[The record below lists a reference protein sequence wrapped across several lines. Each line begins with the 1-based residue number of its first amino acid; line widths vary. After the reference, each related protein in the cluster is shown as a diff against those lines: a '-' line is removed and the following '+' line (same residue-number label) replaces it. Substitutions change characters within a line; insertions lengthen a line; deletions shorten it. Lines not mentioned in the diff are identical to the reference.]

1 MINEI
6 LIILGLIVVNGIL
19 AMAEVSILS
28 SRRSRLESM
37 AKKGSAG
44 ARIALNMTSQP
55 ARYLSAVQVGISL
68 FGILTGIFAG
78 RSLMASIYGL
88 LIDSGVQPEFS
99 EYLSFGIVVLGISFV
114 SLFIGD
120 VLPKRIGLIKPEPI
134 ASALSP
140 IMNAFSKLTAPLIWI
155 LTTFTDGTLRVFGVQ
170 PNVDD
175 LQVTEEE
182 VIDFI
187 AQGTNSGIIEEVE
200 QDMMERVLLLGDRSV
215 ASLMT
220 NRIEM
225 EWLDINESLENNLE
239 KVIASNHSTFP
250 VCDREIDKIIGVLS
264 SKKLLAMLKNGNKN
278 TEIKALLGPFKVIP
292 ENMRALSALEDF
304 KQNNTK
310 MAIVVDEFGS
320 VQGIITQSDLF
331 EAIIAEHDTPDDENE
346 ISIIMRD
353 ENSYLIDA
361 LLPFEEF
368 LQYFEIEDV
377 NPADKAGFHSL
388 GGFIIHLSKQ
398 IPSTGDRFSW
408 KNYEF
413 EVVDM
418 DGNRIDKLMLTIKDD
433 QQDD

>member
-1 MINEI
+1 MVNEL
-6 LIILGLIVVNGIL
+6 LIIVVLVLINGLL
-19 AMAEVSILS
+19 AMAEVAILS

-37 AKKGSAG
+37 AKKGSTG
-44 ARIALNMTSQP
+44 AKIALDMASKP

-78 RSLMASIYGL
+78 KSLMTSVTHL
-88 LIDSGVQPEFS
+88 LLDSGVEEIFAGYIAFIS
-99 EYLSFGIVVLGISFV
+99 VVLVISFI
-114 SLFIGD
+114 SLLFGE
-120 VLPKRIGLIKPEPI
+120 VLPKRIGLHKPETI
-134 ASALSP
+134 GTILSP
-140 IMNAFSKLTAPLIWI
+140 LMSAFSRLTSPLIWI
-155 LTTFTDGTLRVFGVQ
+155 LTTFTDGILRIFGIRS
-170 PNVDD
+170 NGDET
-175 LQVTEEE
+175 QVTEEE
-182 VIDFI
+182 VIEFI
-187 AQGTNSGIIEEVE
+187 AQGTNSGTIDEVE

-225 EWLDINESLENNLE
+225 EWLDINESLEKNLE
-239 KVIASNHSTFP
+239 KVILSNHSMFP
-250 VCDREIDKIIGVLS
+250 VCDHEIDKILGILS
-264 SKKLLAMLKNGNKN
+264 SKKLLELFREKSKSDMKS
-278 TEIKALLGPFKVIP
+278 LLAPLKVIP
-292 ENMRALSALEDF
+292 ENMRALTALEDF
-304 KQNNTK
+304 KLNNTK

-346 ISIIMRD
+346 ISIIKRN

-368 LQYFEIEDV
+368 LQYFEIEEVD
-377 NPADKAGFHSL
+377 PSDKAGFHSL
-388 GGFIIHLSKQ
+388 GGFILHLSKQ

-418 DGNRIDKLMLTIKDD
+418 DGNRIDKLLITIKEDM
-433 QQDD
+433 QEE

>member
-1 MINEI
+1 
-6 LIILGLIVVNGIL
+6 
-19 AMAEVSILS
+19 MAEVAILS

-37 AKKGSAG
+37 AKKGSTG
-44 ARIALNMTSQP
+44 AKIALDMASKP

-78 RSLMASIYGL
+78 KSLMTSVTHL
-88 LIDSGVQPEFS
+88 LLDSGVEEIFAGYIAFIS
-99 EYLSFGIVVLGISFV
+99 VVLVISFV
-114 SLFIGD
+114 SLLFGE
-120 VLPKRIGLIKPEPI
+120 VLPKRIGLHKPETI
-134 ASALSP
+134 GTILSP
-140 IMNAFSKLTAPLIWI
+140 LMSAFSRLTSPLIWI
-155 LTTFTDGTLRVFGVQ
+155 LTTFTDGILRIFGIRS
-170 PNVDD
+170 NGDET
-175 LQVTEEE
+175 QVTEEE
-182 VIDFI
+182 VIEFI
-187 AQGTNSGIIEEVE
+187 AQGTNSGTIDEVE

-225 EWLDINESLENNLE
+225 EWLDINESLEKNLE
-239 KVIASNHSTFP
+239 KVILSNHSMFP
-250 VCDREIDKIIGVLS
+250 VCDHEIDKILGILS
-264 SKKLLAMLKNGNKN
+264 SKKLLELFREKSKSDMKS
-278 TEIKALLGPFKVIP
+278 LLAPLKVIP
-292 ENMRALSALEDF
+292 ENMRALTALEDF
-304 KQNNTK
+304 KLNNTK

-346 ISIIMRD
+346 ISIIKRN

-368 LQYFEIEDV
+368 LQYFEIEEVD
-377 NPADKAGFHSL
+377 PSDKAGFHSL
-388 GGFIIHLSKQ
+388 GGFILHLSKQ

-418 DGNRIDKLMLTIKDD
+418 DGNRIDKLLITIKEDM
-433 QQDD
+433 QEE

>member
-1 MINEI
+1 MVNEL
-6 LIILGLIVVNGIL
+6 LIIVVLVLINGLL
-19 AMAEVSILS
+19 AMAEVAILS

-37 AKKGSAG
+37 AKKGSTG
-44 ARIALNMTSQP
+44 AKIALDMASKP

-78 RSLMASIYGL
+78 KSLMTSVTHL
-88 LIDSGVQPEFS
+88 LLDSGVEEIFAGYIAFIS
-99 EYLSFGIVVLGISFV
+99 VVLVISFV
-114 SLFIGD
+114 SLLFGE
-120 VLPKRIGLIKPEPI
+120 VLPKRIGLHKPETI
-134 ASALSP
+134 GTILSP
-140 IMNAFSKLTAPLIWI
+140 LMSAFSRLTSPLIWI
-155 LTTFTDGTLRVFGVQ
+155 LTTFTDGILRIFGIRS
-170 PNVDD
+170 NGDET
-175 LQVTEEE
+175 QVTEEE
-182 VIDFI
+182 VIEFI
-187 AQGTNSGIIEEVE
+187 AQGTNSGTIDEVE

-225 EWLDINESLENNLE
+225 EWLDINESLEKNLE
-239 KVIASNHSTFP
+239 KVILSNHSMFP
-250 VCDREIDKIIGVLS
+250 VCDHEIDKILGILS
-264 SKKLLAMLKNGNKN
+264 SKKLLELFREKSKSDMKS
-278 TEIKALLGPFKVIP
+278 LLAPLKVIP
-292 ENMRALSALEDF
+292 ENMRALTALEDF
-304 KQNNTK
+304 KLNNTK

-346 ISIIMRD
+346 ISIIKRN

-368 LQYFEIEDV
+368 LQYFEIEEVD
-377 NPADKAGFHSL
+377 PSDKAGFHSL
-388 GGFIIHLSKQ
+388 GGFILHLSKQ

-418 DGNRIDKLMLTIKDD
+418 DGNRIDKLLITIKEDM
-433 QQDD
+433 QEE

>member
-1 MINEI
+1 
-6 LIILGLIVVNGIL
+6 
-19 AMAEVSILS
+19 MAEVAILS

-37 AKKGSAG
+37 AKKGSTG
-44 ARIALNMTSQP
+44 AKIALDMASKP

-78 RSLMASIYGL
+78 KSLMTSVTHL
-88 LIDSGVQPEFS
+88 LLDSGVEEIFAGYIAFIS
-99 EYLSFGIVVLGISFV
+99 VVLVISFI
-114 SLFIGD
+114 SLLFGE
-120 VLPKRIGLIKPEPI
+120 VLPKRIGLHKPETI
-134 ASALSP
+134 GTILSP
-140 IMNAFSKLTAPLIWI
+140 LMSAFSRLTSPLIWI
-155 LTTFTDGTLRVFGVQ
+155 LTTFTDGILRIFGIRS
-170 PNVDD
+170 NGDET
-175 LQVTEEE
+175 QVTEEE
-182 VIDFI
+182 VIEFI
-187 AQGTNSGIIEEVE
+187 AQGTNSGTIDEVE

-225 EWLDINESLENNLE
+225 EWLDINESLEKNLE
-239 KVIASNHSTFP
+239 KVILSNHSMFP
-250 VCDREIDKIIGVLS
+250 VCDHEIDKILGILS
-264 SKKLLAMLKNGNKN
+264 SKKLLELFREKSKSDMKS
-278 TEIKALLGPFKVIP
+278 LLAPLKVIP
-292 ENMRALSALEDF
+292 ENMRALTALEDF
-304 KQNNTK
+304 KLNNTK

-346 ISIIMRD
+346 ISIIKRN

-368 LQYFEIEDV
+368 LQYFEIEEVD
-377 NPADKAGFHSL
+377 PSDKAGFHSL
-388 GGFIIHLSKQ
+388 GGFILHLSKQ

-418 DGNRIDKLMLTIKDD
+418 DGNRIDKLLITIKEDM
-433 QQDD
+433 QEE